1 LTRSKKPREELRC
14 EQRKS
19 AAEDDARDLSLGACL
34 TEHEKQSADDD
45 RDQRQGPRA
54 VL

>member
-1 LTRSKKPREELRC
+1 LRC